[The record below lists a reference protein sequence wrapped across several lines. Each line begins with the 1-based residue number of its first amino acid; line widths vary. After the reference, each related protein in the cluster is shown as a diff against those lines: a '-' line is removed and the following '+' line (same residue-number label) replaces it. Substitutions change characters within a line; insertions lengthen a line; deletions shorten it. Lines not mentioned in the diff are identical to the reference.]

1 MTCLGIVNDLYHTKN
16 QSDMEIRIYEKTEL
30 ALLYFPRSEAK
41 VALNRLKR
49 WIKNNPELLQSPS
62 GGADSGLS
70 GRTLRS
76 CGRFSEH
83 ELSEGRKRA
92 SGKG

>member
-1 MTCLGIVNDLYHTKN
+1 MTCLQMLNDLYHTKN

-49 WIKNNPELLQSPS
+49 WIKNNPEL
-62 GGADSGLS
+62 
-70 GRTLRS
+70 
-76 CGRFSEH
+76 SEALDDCKVGKFAKYYSRH
-83 ELSEGRKRA
+83 QVELIVDYLDEP
-92 SGKG
+92 

>member
-1 MTCLGIVNDLYHTKN
+1 MTYLEIVINLYHTKN

-49 WIKNNPELLQSPS
+49 WIKNNPEL
-62 GGADSGLS
+62 
-70 GRTLRS
+70 
-76 CGRFSEH
+76 SEALVDCKVGKFAKYYSRH
-83 ELSEGRKRA
+83 QVELIVDYLDEP
-92 SGKG
+92 